1 MKRSII
7 LLGSESYLG
16 AHIRERVQ
24 HEHELLIGVNG
35 LSADAHKDSAIVW
48 LPTSPLSSKKLV
60 LEADR
65 LLNPLQEVWVV
76 YSPWM
81 EIGHA
86 EELRITS
93 IEEAINN
100 FFKAYLFLF
109 REILLLS
116 EEKEITLRT
125 FFWSDTQSPP
135 TPLLA
140 AVYEG
145 VASFLE
151 NLMYRRNF
159 KNLKVFGYES
169 FSDKV
174 DDFIDFVLK
183 NLNQSPKSRWYRFP
197 EPLFPWQK
205 RRRKRSLL

>member
-16 AHIRERVQ
+16 AHIRERIQ
-24 HEHELLIGVNG
+24 QDHELLIGVNG
-35 LSADAHKDSAIVW
+35 LSAEADKGSAIVW

-81 EIGHA
+81 ESGHTG
-86 EELRITS
+86 ELGITS
-93 IEEAINN
+93 IEEAVNN
-100 FFKAYLFLF
+100 YFRAYLFLF
-109 REILLLS
+109 REILVLS
-116 EEKEITLRT
+116 EEKELTLRT
-125 FFWSDTQSPP
+125 FFWSDTQNPP

-145 VASFLE
+145 VASFLG
-151 NLMYRRNF
+151 NWIYRRKL
-159 KNLKVFGYES
+159 KNLRVFGYES
-169 FSDKV
+169 SSDKV
-174 DDFIDFVLK
+174 DDFIDYVLK
-183 NLNQSPKSRWYRFP
+183 NMNRRETSCWYRFP
-197 EPLFPWQK
+197 EPLFPWEK
-205 RRRKRSLL
+205 RRRKRSL